1 MTFPTFDDAVEAYLR
16 DCERRGLRP
25 ATLRYY
31 RMVLGRFGALCAPMT
46 PGDLSLASVRALQ
59 DRSPQLSPGSVRGF
73 LRALKTFSG
82 WLTDEGLL
90 PADPLARLRMPRVDT
105 RPRVMPTDQELAAML
120 RAVRPTLRVV
130 MAVLLGTG
138 IRISD
143 VTSLEADALRPGQLV
158 IRHTKNRSGR
168 VLPLDAVLEAVLER
182 HRAALPD
189 ADGPLFLSRSGRAL
203 GADAVRHALTAA
215 RTRVGIGVPV
225 TPHVLRHWHARDL
238 AAHATTD
245 RLLAAR
251 MGWRTAGLIA
261 RYAPVAHWELE
272 RDVARY
278 SPLVRLRDAGLL
290 AGAFP
295 APVLRAGSA
304 YSSKKVVE

>member
-1 MTFPTFDDAVEAYLR
+1 MTFPTFDDAVDAYLR

-31 RMVLGRFGALCAPMT
+31 RMVLGHFAALCAPTT
-46 PGDLSLASVRALQ
+46 PRDLNLASVRAFQ

-82 WLTDEGLL
+82 WLTDKGLL
-90 PADPLARLRMPRVDT
+90 PADALARLRMPRVDT
-105 RPRVMPTDQELAAML
+105 RPMVMPTDQEVAAML
-120 RAVRPTLRVV
+120 RTVPPTLRVV
-130 MAVLLGTG
+130 MALLVGTG

-143 VTSLEADALRPGQLV
+143 ATSLGADALRPGQLV
-158 IRHTKNRSGR
+158 IRRTKNRSGR
-168 VLPLDAVLEAVLER
+168 VVPLDPVLEAVLRR
-182 HRAALPD
+182 HREALLD
-189 ADGPLFLSRSGRAL
+189 TDGPLFLSRSGRPL
-203 GADAVRHALTAA
+203 GADAVRHALTDA
-215 RTRVGIGVPV
+215 RARVAIGVPV

-278 SPLVRLRDAGLL
+278 SPLVRLRDVGLL

-295 APVLRAGSA
+295 SSMLRAGSA